1 MEEPL
6 QTLRTLA
13 EASPVVL
20 ALLVALAVVGLS
32 AFAIWAVLSAY
43 KRRDSQ

>member
-1 MEEPL
+1 MDDPL

-13 EASPVVL
+13 EAPPIVL

-32 AFAIWAVLSAY
+32 FFAIWAVLDAY
-43 KRRDSQ
+43 KKRDSQ